1 MSIFNPT
8 KEDVPIP
15 NFALEADSFC
25 EVLRQFGRAVRVDC
39 VRYLEEK
46 IEKWKRERGLL
57 SFDDLLSQ
65 TAQAVT
71 SEGEGGVALRKSLG
85 DAFDAAM
92 IDEFQDTDPVQFKIF
107 RELFGKEKKH
117 WLYLIGDPKQSIYR
131 FRGADLEAYFDFAKK
146 TNAVKFSLDTNFRTV
161 TPLVRAVNAF
171 FPSPKIH
178 FCMTIFL
185 LRKSNRTPRE
195 HGPGKGL

>member
-1 MSIFNPT
+1 MR
-8 KEDVPIP
+8 
-15 NFALEADSFC
+15 AL
-25 EVLRQFGRAVRVDC
+25 
-39 VRYLEEK
+39 LEEK
-46 IEKWKRERGLL
+46 IDKWKRGADLL

-131 FRGADLEAYFDFAKK
+131 LRAIWASFDFLKK
-146 TNAVKFSLDTNFRTV
+146 TNAVKFSLDTNFGPSR
-161 TPLVRAVNAF
+161 LWSERWALS

-185 LRKSNRTPRE
+185 LRKSNRAIRG